1 MELVGPTVVLL
12 LFFLRNLHNV
22 FHGGSNSLLFHQWYI
37 RIPFSPHLGWHL
49 LLVVFWV
56 IATLTGISWY
66 LIVVLICI
74 SQMISDAQHLF
85 MFLLDTDMSS
95 WQKYLFLAPIH
106 FVIMLFGFF
115 MLNRINYFVFSIFCT
130 LTPYQVYHLQ
140 ISSPIW

>member
-1 MELVGPTVVLL
+1 M
-12 LFFLRNLHNV
+12 
-22 FHGGSNSLLFHQWYI
+22 I
-37 RIPFSPHLGWHL
+37 
-49 LLVVFWV
+49 V
-56 IATLTGISWY
+56 ILAGVRWY
-66 LIVVLICI
+66 LIMVLICI

-115 MLNRINYFVFSIFCT
+115 MLNHINYFVFSIFCT

-140 ISSPIW
+140 ISSPI